1 MATDHF
7 EDDIEL
13 DDEIGDAEDLD
24 LNVLDDVDYD
34 EDTDFDVE
42 TIDEEDEDEADDEEE
57 VEADEQ
63 ADVDENVKVGDVVVV
78 DDEEDEEDEE
88 EDEDV
93 VVDDDEE
100 EEEDEETLEVLLGP
114 DSDATVTPSRSR
126 SDESGDAPPG
136 EGEFTCRSCF
146 LVKRR
151 AQLADATAMICLDCA

>member
-13 DDEIGDAEDLD
+13 DDELGEAEDLD

-34 EDTDFDVE
+34 EDADFDVE
-42 TIDEEDEDEADDEEE
+42 TIDEEEEEEDEEKEDDE
-57 VEADEQ
+57 V
-63 ADVDENVKVGDVVVV
+63 
-78 DDEEDEEDEE
+78 EEDEE
-88 EDEDV
+88 EEEDEDAGEV
-93 VVDDDEE
+93 VEDDEDEDEDIVDDEDE

-114 DSDATVTPSRSR
+114 DSDANVTPSRSR

>member
-13 DDEIGDAEDLD
+13 DDEIDEGEDLD
-24 LNVLDDVDYD
+24 LNVLDDVEYD
-34 EDTDFDVE
+34 EDADFDLEPV
-42 TIDEEDEDEADDEEE
+42 DAEDEGEDGDEDDDLE
-57 VEADEQ
+57 DL
-63 ADVDENVKVGDVVVV
+63 DIGDVV
-78 DDEEDEEDEE
+78 EDEE
-88 EDEDV
+88 EDD

-114 DSDATVTPSRSR
+114 DSDASVTSSRSR
-126 SDESGDAPPG
+126 SDEGGDAPAG

-151 AQLADATAMICLDCA
+151 AQLADPQAMICLDCA

>member
-13 DDEIGDAEDLD
+13 DDEIAETDDLDLDVLEDAEDVAFD
-24 LNVLDDVDYD
+24 
-34 EDTDFDVE
+34 DTDFDIE
-42 TIDEEDEDEADDEEE
+42 PEDEE
-57 VEADEQ
+57 
-63 ADVDENVKVGDVVVV
+63 
-78 DDEEDEEDEE
+78 EEDEE
-88 EDEDV
+88 EKEEEKEEEEEEEEEDFVEPDELGDEDDEDV
-93 VVDDDEE
+93 LVEDDEE

-114 DSDATVTPSRSR
+114 DSDATVAPSRSR

-151 AQLADATAMICLDCA
+151 AQLADPDAMICLDCA

>member
-13 DDEIGDAEDLD
+13 DDELGEAEDLD

-34 EDTDFDVE
+34 EDADFDVE
-42 TIDEEDEDEADDEEE
+42 PIDEEEETAE
-57 VEADEQ
+57 
-63 ADVDENVKVGDVVVV
+63 
-78 DDEEDEEDEE
+78 EEDEE
-88 EDEDV
+88 EDLDGDIEVGEVVEDDEEEEEEEEDEDEDV
-93 VVDDDEE
+93 VDEEDE

-114 DSDATVTPSRSR
+114 DSDAAVTPSRSR